1 MVCVCV
7 CVCVRLDREEE
18 NRSQI
23 APMFGHVT
31 HLCVCVCVS
40 GWVAGWVWVTDVVGV
55 SLHACVSKRTIM
67 HISGFTWEKYLSLAV
82 AGRANMDI
90 LAFHILPVPE
100 KHQVTV
106 MHGCLA

>member
-1 MVCVCV
+1 VWCVCVCV
-7 CVCVRLDREEE
+7 CVCGLIGRKKTVLKLHRCL
-18 NRSQI
+18 
-23 APMFGHVT
+23 VT
-31 HLCVCVCVS
+31 LRICVCVCVS
-40 GWVAGWVWVTDVVGV
+40 GRVWVTDVVGV